1 MVDNVV
7 ILAGGSGTR
16 LWPASLRSRPK
27 QFLDPGTGASL
38 LRMTLERAAVVTDSG
53 RIIIVTHK
61 DQVPPL
67 VQELSELDSLKERVL
82 VLPEPAMR
90 NTAPAITLAVTYLTL
105 NEASGGTTLVLAADH
120 IITPVDMFAEA
131 CERADLLARS
141 GKLVTFGITPTRA
154 ETGYGYIEAGEG
166 ITVPGPEGESHGASG
181 AGTGSGKDGLHGSGS
196 GSERDGRGGSASG
209 GGRPG
214 PGDPPSGVASYAPG
228 RAVTA
233 FREKP
238 DEATARGYLQAGNFL
253 WNSGMF
259 VFRNDRFLEE
269 LERYQPDVA
278 DGFEAIRGLESYE
291 RQDKL
296 PVESRE
302 GVEVAWEGSYLAGV
316 YGEMPKISVDYAV
329 MERAAEAGSVAVVEP
344 QFEWNDVGSW
354 DEMAELAEAGVLGG
368 AKAGSTGGE
377 LYTAGATGVYA
388 FSDIPVAV
396 CGVDDVSVIVKNGKV
411 LVVKRGKSQLVKEI
425 VEKLEGRG
433 REDLL

>member
-38 LRMTLERAAVVTDSG
+38 LRMTLERAAAVTESG

-67 VQELSELDSLKERVL
+67 VEELSELESLKERLL

-90 NTAPAITLAVTYLTL
+90 NTAPAITLAVTYLAL
-105 NEASGGTTLVLAADH
+105 NEVGSGTTLVLAADH
-120 IITPVDMFAEA
+120 IITPVDRFAEA

-141 GKLVTFGITPTRA
+141 GKLVTFGITPTRP
-154 ETGYGYIEAGEG
+154 ETGYGYIEAGEEIVIPLAG
-166 ITVPGPEGESHGASG
+166 DGASEADSYGSGGESH
-181 AGTGSGKDGLHGSGS
+181 
-196 GSERDGRGGSASG
+196 
-209 GGRPG
+209 
-214 PGDPPSGVASYAPG
+214 APG
-228 RAVTA
+228 RSVTA

-238 DEATARGYLQAGNFL
+238 DAATAKEYLQAGNFL

-259 VFRNDRFLEE
+259 VFRNDRFLKE
-269 LERYQPDVA
+269 LGNFQPDVA
-278 DGFEAIRGLESYE
+278 DGFQAIHRLKSYE

-296 PVESRE
+296 PLESRE
-302 GVEVAWEGSYLAGV
+302 GVEIAWDGSYLAQI
-316 YGEMPKISVDYAV
+316 YGKLPKISVDYAV
-329 MERAAEAGSVAVVEP
+329 MEKAAEAGSVAVVEP

-377 LYTAGATGVYA
+377 LYTAGASGVYA
-388 FSDIPVAV
+388 FSELPVAV

-425 VEKLEGRG
+425 VEKLEGKG

>member
-38 LRMTLERAAVVTDSG
+38 LRMTLERAAAVTDSG

-61 DQVPPL
+61 DQVSPL
-67 VQELSELDSLKERVL
+67 VEELAQLDTLKERVL

-105 NEASGGTTLVLAADH
+105 TGAEGGTTLVLAADH
-120 IITPVDMFAEA
+120 IITPVDKFAEA
-131 CERADLLARS
+131 CERADLLARA
-141 GKLVTFGITPTRA
+141 GRLVTFGITPTRP
-154 ETGYGYIEAGEG
+154 ETGYGYIEAGGEIVVSDTGGGNRVAEG
-166 ITVPGPEGESHGASG
+166 TASRAAGHGHGEALPGA
-181 AGTGSGKDGLHGSGS
+181 AGGD
-196 GSERDGRGGSASG
+196 SG
-209 GGRPG
+209 GENR
-214 PGDPPSGVASYAPG
+214 APG
-228 RAVTA
+228 RSVTA

-238 DEATARGYLQAGNFL
+238 DEATAVKYLEAGNFL

-259 VFRNDRFLEE
+259 VFRNDRFLQE
-269 LERYQPDVA
+269 LGKFRPDVA
-278 DGFEAIRGLESYE
+278 EGFQAIQRLESYE

-296 PVESRE
+296 PVESRD
-302 GVEVAWEGSYLAGV
+302 GVEVAWDGSYLAQI

-329 MERAAEAGSVAVVEP
+329 MEKAAEAGSVAVVEP

-377 LYTAGATGVYA
+377 LYTAGASGVYA
-388 FSDIPVAV
+388 FSELPVAV
-396 CGVDDVSVIVKNGKV
+396 CGVDDVSVIVKNGRV

-425 VEKLEGRG
+425 VEKLEGKG